1 MKTSFVSPALP
12 KSGMLVLLVPE
23 GAHLDG
29 LPAEAD
35 RRTEGQIARAMA
47 AGRFTGK
54 RDTTLDLV
62 APGGGWSRI
71 VLFGLGEPG
80 TLRPLDLEMLGGA
93 AAGVMVGRHAIRNPW
108 IFRQI
113 AEQLEGR
120 RLMHIREALADAAGL
135 AKIPKK
141 TFTALRALAVRSVFE
156 DDGVSGLAKLA
167 DVEKDAKGML
177 GAEWNGLMEHI
188 RSALPE
194 TYNEYDAA
202 TLKVIAE
209 LVGADLKALR
219 KAARA
224 AIESETEI

>member
-1 MKTSFVSPALP
+1 MF
-12 KSGMLVLLVPE
+12 G
-23 GAHLDG
+23 D
-29 LPAEAD
+29 AEAD
-35 RRTEGQIARAMA
+35 
-47 AGRFTGK
+47 AGRDICLDVACYERKAAAWLERREGELRAKHAELCLVKVSPGGAHVRGALSPFQYQVTKKSAKGAVPAMVLDGPDAGELRWIK
-54 RDTTLDLV
+54 LDL
-62 APGGGWSRI
+62 
-71 VLFGLGEPG
+71 
-80 TLRPLDLEMLGGA
+80 A
-93 AAGVMVGRHAIRNPW
+93 AADNALTKPPELTPE
-108 IFRQI
+108 QK

-135 AKIPKK
+135 AKIPK